1 MDKIE
6 RIIAAALERH
16 ASDPATLAT
25 VIIERLWDAGYEVRP
40 RPDLIPIRPNPALPA
55 ESAG

>member
-1 MDKIE
+1 MDEIE

-25 VIIERLWDAGYEVRP
+25 VIIEQLWDAGYEITR
-40 RPDLIPIRPNPALPA
+40 RLDSIPIKLNPMV
-55 ESAG
+55 